1 MNMSDQLGSGGM
13 GLFFAFAGGALVGG
27 VAALLLAPRT
37 GAQTRKL
44 LAGKFDDS
52 KELASRV
59 PQAYSEASTA
69 AKDAFSAA
77 LNGGA

>member
-1 MNMSDQLGSGGM
+1 MNMSDQPGSGGV
-13 GLFFAFAGGALVGG
+13 GLFVAFAGGALLGG
-27 VAALLLAPRT
+27 VAALLLAPRS
-37 GAQTRKL
+37 GAKTREL

-52 KELASRV
+52 KEMAGRV
-59 PQAYSEASTA
+59 PQAISEATAA

>member
-1 MNMSDQLGSGGM
+1 MRQGEQGFGGI
-13 GLFFAFAGGALVGG
+13 GLLFAFAGGALLGG
-27 VAALLLAPRT
+27 VAAVLLAPRS
-37 GAQTRKL
+37 GAETRKL

-52 KELASRV
+52 RELAARV
-59 PQAYSEASTA
+59 PQAIGEGSAA